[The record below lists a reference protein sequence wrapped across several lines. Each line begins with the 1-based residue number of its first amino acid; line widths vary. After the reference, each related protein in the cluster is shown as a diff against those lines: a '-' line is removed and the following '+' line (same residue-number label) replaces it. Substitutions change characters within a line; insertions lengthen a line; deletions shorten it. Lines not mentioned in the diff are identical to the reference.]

1 MIDDKSIKA
10 EINHVNNRHNI
21 VLIDEEDEGIYDCQ
35 ASNHVGQAKKSLS
48 VSGNMAIYINQG
60 MENFIS
66 LIILLRLQ
74 M

>member
-35 ASNHVGQAKKSLS
+35 ASNHVGQARKSLN
-48 VSGNMAIYINQG
+48 VSGIVAT
-60 MENFIS
+60 
-66 LIILLRLQ
+66 
-74 M
+74 

>member
-35 ASNHVGQAKKSLS
+35 ASNHVGQARKSLN
-48 VSGNMAIYINQG
+48 VSGIVATYITCIHKSRYGIFHFFYNT
-60 MENFIS
+60 F
-66 LIILLRLQ
+66 
-74 M
+74 

>member
-35 ASNHVGQAKKSLS
+35 ASNHVGQAGKSLN
-48 VSGNMAIYINQG
+48 VSGIVAT
-60 MENFIS
+60 FTCKHRS
-66 LIILLRLQ
+66 
-74 M
+74 